1 MKQEQNKMGTKPV
14 KVLLLTM
21 GLPMILSMVV
31 QAFYNIVDS
40 YFVSAIGEGADEA
53 VHALTLA
60 FPIQML
66 MVAVGVGTGIGV
78 SAWISQY
85 LGMNNRE
92 RASRLAGNAIFLGVC
107 TYGLFLLFGLF
118 LAQAYLRTQTGEPLV
133 LELAGQYLSI
143 VCIWSLGCNLFMTYE
158 KLLQATGK
166 GHFSTI
172 AQLAGAVA
180 NIILDPILIFGYWGL
195 PAMGVAGAAW
205 ATVIGQLLSLVLGMV
220 FHHGWNREL
229 PFHWK
234 DLLPEAGLIRE
245 IYQIGLQAIVMQA
258 LMSFM
263 TYGVNIILGQVSS
276 DAVTAY
282 GLYYK
287 IQQFAFF
294 AAFGLNNA
302 ILPLVAYNYG
312 LGAPERVRDG
322 VVYGTAYT
330 VAMMALCAAVLWG
343 FAGPIAGV
351 FQVSEEVRML
361 CTRALQVIPLGY
373 LFAGAN
379 ISFQGIFQA
388 LGKGGYS
395 LLVSLLRLVVVALPL
410 CWLFTCLPAPER
422 TVWFAFPLAEAVGL
436 IAAALLL
443 RTCYREK
450 VLPLKSGRA

>member
-1 MKQEQNKMGTKPV
+1 
-14 KVLLLTM
+14 
-21 GLPMILSMVV
+21 
-31 QAFYNIVDS
+31 
-40 YFVSAIGEGADEA
+40 
-53 VHALTLA
+53 
-60 FPIQML
+60 
-66 MVAVGVGTGIGV
+66 
-78 SAWISQY
+78 
-85 LGMNNRE
+85 
-92 RASRLAGNAIFLGVC
+92 
-107 TYGLFLLFGLF
+107 
-118 LAQAYLRTQTGEPLV
+118 
-133 LELAGQYLSI
+133 
-143 VCIWSLGCNLFMTYE
+143 MTYE

-166 GHFSTI
+166 GHLSTI

-205 ATVIGQLLSLVLGMV
+205 ATVIGQLLSLVLGMA

-245 IYQIGLQAIVMQA
+245 IYQIGLPAIVMQA

-388 LGKGGYS
+388 LGRGGYS

>member
-1 MKQEQNKMGTKPV
+1 
-14 KVLLLTM
+14 
-21 GLPMILSMVV
+21 
-31 QAFYNIVDS
+31 
-40 YFVSAIGEGADEA
+40 
-53 VHALTLA
+53 
-60 FPIQML
+60 
-66 MVAVGVGTGIGV
+66 
-78 SAWISQY
+78 
-85 LGMNNRE
+85 
-92 RASRLAGNAIFLGVC
+92 
-107 TYGLFLLFGLF
+107 
-118 LAQAYLRTQTGEPLV
+118 
-133 LELAGQYLSI
+133 
-143 VCIWSLGCNLFMTYE
+143 
-158 KLLQATGK
+158 
-166 GHFSTI
+166 
-172 AQLAGAVA
+172 
-180 NIILDPILIFGYWGL
+180 
-195 PAMGVAGAAW
+195 
-205 ATVIGQLLSLVLGMV
+205 
-220 FHHGWNREL
+220 
-229 PFHWK
+229 
-234 DLLPEAGLIRE
+234 
-245 IYQIGLQAIVMQA
+245 
-258 LMSFM
+258 MSFM

-322 VVYGTAYT
+322 VIYGTAYT

-379 ISFQGIFQA
+379 ISCQGIFQA